1 MKRLIFTV
9 LIILLVDGISAVAKQ
24 EKIIKKPLN
33 LKPTKTPQKTVLEE
47 FREHLTSEDAEFIK
61 QIDTQF
67 KKHGDKLSIKLE
79 RENGTKP
86 FNKNAKRTI
95 DDSLG
100 YSYQQNMHDNGYYF
114 SRPIYMHKFT
124 SNDVAGEKGYHEKA
138 TDIEIQ
144 QSHSYEIKSE
154 NYQYQPAE
162 NQHNYN
168 QQQQQQQVYEDPVPV
183 IVLRVPGPAKYAL
196 HLQALLQQYLELRA
210 AQFLKVLEE
219 QERHGQLSRPQQYS
233 SQDQVAYIPMVA
245 ITPMYQN
252 NAYRYQ
258 QQQQA
263 QQQHSHHHHNQNS
276 QHSQH
281 GYRQQYYQQPM
292 RHENTYRV
300 AVPAGEQSYYRQQQV
315 QHHQPQ
321 HYQNY
326 QSNVYHNVQPQISQ
340 HSQPQI
346 SQHSQSQISQHSQ
359 SQHSQPQN
367 HHATSFITY
376 VTPAY
381 VTPAPQ
387 VHHEEEHPQV
397 QHHSQHL
404 ETSENYPSDKHTHVI
419 FKKKKNRVQNHPQP
433 SITYHTPAPIVVP
446 EIPAH
451 YNHQQENQQE
461 VEVEYHHH
469 HEHQEHSV
477 THEPIYE
484 HDDDHSAQPHVI
496 TITERTKAPFNY
508 HVAGP
513 TLAPTHGELRERH
526 IPKRMAP
533 FTKEQFEKAKR
544 IMDKSKRSRGS
555 TKLERVLEH
564 PEIKASS

>member
-1 MKRLIFTV
+1 
-9 LIILLVDGISAVAKQ
+9 
-24 EKIIKKPLN
+24 
-33 LKPTKTPQKTVLEE
+33 
-47 FREHLTSEDAEFIK
+47 
-61 QIDTQF
+61 
-67 KKHGDKLSIKLE
+67 
-79 RENGTKP
+79 
-86 FNKNAKRTI
+86 
-95 DDSLG
+95 
-100 YSYQQNMHDNGYYF
+100 MHDNGYYF

-154 NYQYQPAE
+154 NYQYQPSE
-162 NQHNYN
+162 SQHNYN
-168 QQQQQQQVYEDPVPV
+168 QQQQQVYEDPVPV

-219 QERHGQLSRPQQYS
+219 QERHGQLMRPQQYA

-252 NAYRYQ
+252 NPYRYQ
-258 QQQQA
+258 QHQQVQQQA
-263 QQQHSHHHHNQNS
+263 QQQHSHHHHQN
-276 QHSQH
+276 SQH
-281 GYRQQYYQQPM
+281 GYRQFYQQPM

-300 AVPAGEQSYYRQQQV
+300 AVPAGEQSYYRQSQV
-315 QHHQPQ
+315 QHQQPQPQ
-321 HYQNY
+321 HYQKY

-340 HSQPQI
+340 HSQ
-346 SQHSQSQISQHSQ
+346 SQISQHAQ
-359 SQHSQPQN
+359 SQPQT
-367 HHATSFITY
+367 HHATSYITY

-387 VHHEEEHPQV
+387 VHHEEEH
-397 QHHSQHL
+397 HHNGHL
-404 ETSENYPSDKHTHVI
+404 QTSENYPSDKHTHVI
-419 FKKKKNRVQNHPQP
+419 FKKKKNRVQNHAQP
-433 SITYHTPAPIVVP
+433 SITYHTPSPIVVQ
-446 EIPAH
+446 EVPAH
-451 YNHQQENQQE
+451 YNHQQEHQPE
-461 VEVEYHHH
+461 EEVEYQ
-469 HEHQEHSV
+469 HQEHPVTHEAIYQHQEHPVTHEPIYEHDNGHSV

-484 HDDDHSAQPHVI
+484 HDNGHSAKPHIV

-513 TLAPTHGELRERH
+513 TLAPTHDELRARH
-526 IPKRMAP
+526 NPKRMTP

-564 PEIKASS
+564 PEIKKSS

>member
-1 MKRLIFTV
+1 
-9 LIILLVDGISAVAKQ
+9 
-24 EKIIKKPLN
+24 
-33 LKPTKTPQKTVLEE
+33 
-47 FREHLTSEDAEFIK
+47 
-61 QIDTQF
+61 
-67 KKHGDKLSIKLE
+67 
-79 RENGTKP
+79 
-86 FNKNAKRTI
+86 
-95 DDSLG
+95 
-100 YSYQQNMHDNGYYF
+100 MHDNGYYF

-124 SNDVAGEKGYHEKA
+124 SNDVSSVDKGYHEKA

-154 NYQYQPAE
+154 NYQYQPSE

-168 QQQQQQQVYEDPVPV
+168 QQQQVYEDPVPV

-219 QERHGQLSRPQQYS
+219 QERHGQLNRPQHYA

-263 QQQHSHHHHNQNS
+263 QQQQQQPHHYQQS
-276 QHSQH
+276 TQHSQH

-300 AVPAGEQSYYRQQQV
+300 AVPAGEQSYYRQPQV

-321 HYQNY
+321 HYQKY
-326 QSNVYHNVQPQISQ
+326 QSNTYHNVQPQISQ
-340 HSQPQI
+340 HSQT
-346 SQHSQSQISQHSQ
+346 QHIQA
-359 SQHSQPQN
+359 QPQP

-376 VTPAY
+376 VTPEY
-381 VTPAPQ
+381 VTPSPQ
-387 VHHEEEHPQV
+387 VHHEEEHAQL
-397 QHHSQHL
+397 HHHNEPLQ
-404 ETSENYPSDKHTHVI
+404 TSENYPSDKHTHVI
-419 FKKKKNRVQNHPQP
+419 FKKKKNRVQNHAQP

-446 EIPAH
+446 EIPTH
-451 YNHQQENQQE
+451 YNHQQEHQPE
-461 VEVEYHHH
+461 EEVEYHHH
-469 HEHQEHSV
+469 HEHQEHPV
-477 THEPIYE
+477 THEPNYD
-484 HDDDHSAQPHVI
+484 HDDGHSAQPHVI

-526 IPKRMAP
+526 NPKRMAP

-544 IMDKSKRSRGS
+544 MMDKSKRSRGS
-555 TKLERVLEH
+555 TKLERVIEH
-564 PEIKASS
+564 SEIKAQS